1 MISQRKSEISMYLL
15 YVKVVVRGNQKE
27 TVDLDFVLLI
37 TRQQS
42 VLVILI
48 EISPEMF
55 NLFESNLFKKNL
67 PYYTTGSYLKNIQKQ
82 RVELIPIKSSPEHG
96 K

>member
-1 MISQRKSEISMYLL
+1 M
-15 YVKVVVRGNQKE
+15 
-27 TVDLDFVLLI
+27 LLI
-37 TRQQS
+37 TNFIWNNLIIKIQI
-42 VLVILI
+42 ILLIVFVNLLLFTSNTI
-48 EISPEMF
+48 EISSEMF

-67 PYYTTGSYLKNIQKQ
+67 PYYTTGSYLQNIQKQ